1 MVVTRSTSCCAEID
15 FRPGA
20 NYRRQG
26 LMSRVLTTAL
36 VLFCLCGTARA
47 ATMAGSVVGLGGLV
61 TLDRAG
67 QRTSPRLGD
76 PVYVDDTLEV
86 PQGAK
91 LKLKMSDGSILS
103 LAPGTVLKID
113 AYAVNDNGQRQSA
126 VLSLGQ
132 GLLRSV
138 TAPVDQPAGFEVNT
152 AIGNAGARSTDW
164 FVEAARGYQQVAVL
178 TGSIVL
184 TSRAT
189 GGAVTIPAGWGTRL
203 DARGDPKPPRVWSR
217 AEFARFI
224 ARTEGATARAL
235 PVAPPRSGHTPPG
248 GNPYP
253 PVYYPPPAEAPNPPS
268 YYPPPAAPP
277 YPPGYYPPPGIQI
290 PIPGGGGYRPRPDGN
305 RDQGGRGSNPPPRSR
320 SPTDRGN

>member
-1 MVVTRSTSCCAEID
+1 M
-15 FRPGA
+15 P
-20 NYRRQG
+20 
-26 LMSRVLTTAL
+26 RVLATAL
-36 VLFCLCGTARA
+36 VLVCLCFGTARA
-47 ATMAGSVVGLGGLV
+47 ATIAGSVVGVGGLV

-76 PVYVDDTLEV
+76 PVYVDDTVEV

-113 AYAVNDNGQRQSA
+113 GYAVNDNGQRQSA
-126 VLSLGQ
+126 VLSLAQ

-164 FVEAARGYQQVAVL
+164 FVEAVRGYQQVAVL
-178 TGSIVL
+178 TGSVLL

-203 DARGDPKPPRVWSR
+203 DAGSDPKPPRVWSR

-224 ARTEGATARAL
+224 ARTQGAAARAV
-235 PVAPPRSGHTPPG
+235 PVAPPRGGYTPPG

-253 PVYYPPPAEAPNPPS
+253 PSYYSPPAETPN
-268 YYPPPAAPP
+268 
-277 YPPGYYPPPGIQI
+277 PPGYYPPPGIQT
-290 PIPGGGGYRPRPDGN
+290 PIPGDGGYRPGPDGN

>member
-1 MVVTRSTSCCAEID
+1 M
-15 FRPGA
+15 
-20 NYRRQG
+20 Q
-26 LMSRVLTTAL
+26 RVLTTA
-36 VLFCLCGTARA
+36 VVIFCLCLGTARA
-47 ATMAGSVVGLGGLV
+47 APVAGSVVGVGGPV

-67 QRTSPRLGD
+67 QRTSPKLGD
-76 PVYVDDTLEV
+76 PVYVDDTVEV

-103 LAPGTVLKID
+103 LAPGTVLRID

-164 FVEAARGYQQVAVL
+164 FVEAVRGYQQVAVL
-178 TGSIVL
+178 TGSVVL

-203 DARGDPKPPRVWSR
+203 EPKGDPKPPRVWSR

-224 ARTEGATARAL
+224 ARTRGATARAV
-235 PVAPPRSGHTPPG
+235 PAAPTRGGFAPPG
-248 GNPYP
+248 GNPS
-253 PVYYPPPAEAPNPPS
+253 PPS
-268 YYPPPAAPP
+268 YYPPPGGNPP
-277 YPPGYYPPPGIQI
+277 PPSYYPPPGIQI

-320 SPTDRGN
+320 GPTDRGN